1 MDEASARTLLKTD
14 TTSILPKVLVRM
26 LSRKAVRI
34 VITVTKWTGTGLNL
48 TKKVS
53 VMDEAS
59 TRTLL
64 KAETTSILP
73 KVLVRMLS

>member
-1 MDEASARTLLKTD
+1 MKTN
-14 TTSILPKVLVRM
+14 TTSTLPKVLVRM
-26 LSRKAVRI
+26 LSGEAVRI

-48 TKKVS
+48 TKKVF
-53 VMDEAS
+53 VMDDAS

-73 KVLVRMLS
+73 KV